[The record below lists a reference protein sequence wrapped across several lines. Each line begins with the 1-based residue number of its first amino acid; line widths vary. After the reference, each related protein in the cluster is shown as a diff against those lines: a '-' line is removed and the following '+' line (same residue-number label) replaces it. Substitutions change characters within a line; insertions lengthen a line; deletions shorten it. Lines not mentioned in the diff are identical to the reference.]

1 MKKSIVNADYQGMA
15 VSFGEDGWFNAT
27 EAAKH
32 FKKDAHEW
40 LRLPSTVEYIETL
53 CKIYSENSGTFKPG
67 KIPGLKHTEITQDSS
82 YKKRSSRFVK
92 IRRGN
97 QGGIWLHPKLAV
109 SFARWCNVEFAIWC
123 DMQIDQLLRKEHPHF
138 DWKRG
143 RHRAAVSFSIMMD
156 MLKMTR
162 EYQGKETE
170 PHHYINEARMLNGVL
185 SGKYSHRDRESLPK
199 EQLDLIAD
207 MEIKNTMLLALG
219 LDYHSRK
226 DSLSN
231 YAADRALDFAEGME
245 TPALAA

>member
-32 FKKDAHEW
+32 FGKPEPAQW
-40 LRLPSTVEYIETL
+40 LRLPETEAYVKEL
-53 CKIYSENSGTFKPG
+53 CGFLNLEKSQIIKT
-67 KIPGLKHTEITQDSS
+67 
-82 YKKRSSRFVK
+82 
-92 IRRGN
+92 RRGKH
-97 QGGIWLHPKLAV
+97 GGTWLHPKLAV
-109 SFARWCNVEFAIWC
+109 SFARWCDVRFAIWC

-231 YAADRALDFAEGME
+231 YVADRALDFAEGME